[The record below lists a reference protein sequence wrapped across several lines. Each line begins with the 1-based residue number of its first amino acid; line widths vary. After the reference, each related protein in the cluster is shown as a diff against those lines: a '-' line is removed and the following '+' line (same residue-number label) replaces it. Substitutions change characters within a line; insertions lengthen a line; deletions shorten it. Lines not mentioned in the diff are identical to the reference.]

1 MVENP
6 PLPERRDDRHRA
18 GLMLAALGVVYGDI
32 GTSPLYAVRYCFH
45 SAHGMAPTQAN
56 VLGILSLIFWSL
68 MVVLSIKYAG
78 VVLRADNEGEG
89 GILALLSLIHR
100 SPRSP
105 AARRPL
111 LVILGLF
118 GASLLYGDGMIT
130 PAISVLSAVEG
141 LRVATPAF
149 DRWVVP
155 ITVVILLALFLL
167 QHKGTGQIGRL
178 FGPVILV
185 WFLYLGL
192 LGGGAIVHRPQVLAA
207 LSPHYALRFLYHHG
221 LAALLPMGGVFLVV
235 TGAEALY
242 ADVGH
247 FGASAIRGTWFCVV
261 LPCLL
266 LNYFGQGA
274 LMLRDP
280 EAVNNPFFHLVPA
293 WALYPT
299 VLLACAATVIASQ
312 AIIAGAFSLT
322 RQAVRLEY
330 LPRLRVLHTSHEEE
344 GQIYV
349 PSTNWLLCA
358 AAVAL
363 AVGFGSASGLAAAY
377 GVAVSATMLITT
389 ILVYTVMRESW
400 NWPLAVALA
409 AALVLGAV
417 DLAFLGAN
425 SLKILRGGWIP
436 LLVGLLGYVVMS
448 TWQRGRELVAVRIR
462 EQAGTL
468 EALRAEMAE
477 HPPAQAPGTAI
488 FLTSHADGI
497 PATFLQNMRHNHVL
511 HETNLFLT
519 LVTEHRPRIPRTE
532 RIRVSHLA
540 KHFHRVVASYGFM
553 EEPSVFHVLA
563 RCAEEGVPVEVEQ
576 ATFFLGR
583 ETVFPTRRPGMPLWR
598 EQLFTWIARNTA
610 TARREFH
617 IPSDRVVELGTQI
630 EL

>member
-1 MVENP
+1 MGDDHSAQG
-6 PLPERRDDRHRA
+6 RRDDRRRA

-32 GTSPLYAVRYCFH
+32 GTSPLYAIGYCFH
-45 SAHGMAPTQAN
+45 SAHGLAPTQAN

-68 MVVLSIKYAG
+68 MVVLSLKYAAL
-78 VVLRADNEGEG
+78 VMRADNEGEG

-100 SPRSP
+100 SPRMP

-118 GASLLYGDGMIT
+118 GAALLYGDGMIT

-141 LRVATPAF
+141 LRVATPGF

-155 ITVVILLALFLL
+155 ITVAILLALFLM
-167 QHKGTGQIGRL
+167 QHKGTRHIGKL

-185 WFLYLGL
+185 WFLYLAL
-192 LGGGAIVHRPQVLAA
+192 LGGGAVLRYPGSLAA
-207 LSPHYALRFLYHHG
+207 LSPLYALRFLGDHG
-221 LAALLPMGGVFLVV
+221 AAAILPMGGVFLVV

-242 ADVGH
+242 ADLGH
-247 FGASAIRGTWFCVV
+247 FGAAVIRRTWFCIV

-274 LMLRDP
+274 LLLRDP
-280 EAVNNPFFHLVPA
+280 QAVENPFFHLVPA

-299 VLLACAATVIASQ
+299 VVLACAATVIASQ
-312 AIIAGAFSLT
+312 AIISGAFSLT

-330 LPRLRVLHTSHEEE
+330 LPRLRILHTSREEE

-377 GVAVSATMLITT
+377 GVAVSTTMLITT
-389 ILVYTVMRESW
+389 VLVYTVMRESW
-400 NWPLAVALA
+400 NWPLAAALA
-409 AALVLGAV
+409 AALALGAV
-417 DLAFLGAN
+417 DVAFLGAN
-425 SLKILRGGWIP
+425 SLKVLRGGWIP
-436 LLVGLLGYVVMS
+436 LLVGIVGYIVMS
-448 TWQRGRELVAVRIR
+448 TWQRGRELLAVRIR

-468 EALRAEMAE
+468 EGLRAEMAE

-497 PATFLQNMRHNHVL
+497 PSTFLQNLHHNHVL
-511 HETNLFLT
+511 HETNIFLT

-532 RIRVSHLA
+532 RIRISRLA
-540 KHFHRVVASYGFM
+540 DHFHRVVASYGFM

-563 RCAEEGVPVEVEQ
+563 RCTEEGLPVEVEQ

-583 ETVFPTRRPGMPLWR
+583 ETVFATERPGMPLWR
-598 EQLFTWIARNTA
+598 ERLFTWIARNTA

-617 IPSDRVVELGTQI
+617 IPADRVVELGTQI